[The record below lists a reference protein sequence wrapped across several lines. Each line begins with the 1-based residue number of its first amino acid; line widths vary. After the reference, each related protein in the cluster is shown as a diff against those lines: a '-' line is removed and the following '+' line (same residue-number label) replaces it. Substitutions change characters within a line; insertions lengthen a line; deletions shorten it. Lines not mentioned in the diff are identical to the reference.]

1 MAYNQPYYNGG
12 YFSQYQNGAVPDM
25 LGQYKG
31 QYQQPIPQMQQ
42 NMAQPMQQNFQ
53 QMQTP
58 PQAQPMETQK
68 INNGFI
74 WVQGEAGAKAYLVA
88 PNVRIPL
95 WDSEDMF
102 VYIKEADGTGKMSTK
117 KYRLVEETDGNI
129 SNSPENAPKTPTEHK
144 CTCGDK
150 FVLKKD
156 FQALQSEF
164 EALRS
169 ELDELKS
176 KPKGKTAKK
185 TVEEVENE

>member
-1 MAYNQPYYNGG
+1 MAYNQPYNYG
-12 YFSQYQNGAVPDM
+12 YGYPQYQNGAVPDM
-25 LGQYKG
+25 LNQYKG
-31 QYQQPIPQMQQ
+31 QYQQM
-42 NMAQPMQQNFQ
+42 PMQQPMMQQSVQ
-53 QMQTP
+53 QMPIQS
-58 PQAQPMETQK
+58 
-68 INNGFI
+68 NGGLI
-74 WVQGEAGAKAYLVA
+74 WVDNEEQAKNYLVA
-88 PNVRIPL
+88 PNNVVP
-95 WDSEDMF
+95 MF
-102 VYIKEADGTGKMSTK
+102 DKNSPQMYIKSADGAGMPTFK
-117 KYRLVEETDGNI
+117 KYKLTDFEEVD
-129 SNSPENAPKTPTEHK
+129 NAPKTPTEHK